1 MPPAMRRDDF
11 SRPTITA
18 LAKWA
23 GRAMV
28 RVEPE
33 GAMVG
38 PRMTEADAR
47 RAGESFLAGRRVRG
61 CRLASIDYCDPA
73 YVAGFRAALPVLVAP
88 ARVTAVD
95 RGLSSGCR
103 AGGSWGTLGT
113 RGPPGGCYAGPAA
126 GHVLL
131 AFEGGTGAVAR
142 DL

>member
-18 LAKWA
+18 LAARA
-23 GRAMV
+23 GRATV

-73 YVAGFRAALPVLVAP
+73 YVAG
-88 ARVTAVD
+88 
-95 RGLSSGCR
+95 S
-103 AGGSWGTLGT
+103 
-113 RGPPGGCYAGPAA
+113 GPPCPCRSRPPG
-126 GHVLL
+126 
-131 AFEGGTGAVAR
+131 
-142 DL
+142 